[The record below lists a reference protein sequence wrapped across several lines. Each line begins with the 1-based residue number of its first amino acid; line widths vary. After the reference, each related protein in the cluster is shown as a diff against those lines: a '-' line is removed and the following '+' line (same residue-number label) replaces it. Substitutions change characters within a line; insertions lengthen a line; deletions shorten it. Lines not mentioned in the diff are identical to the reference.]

1 MQRSGAIG
9 RLRSEV
15 VPTVSSSFVPP
26 VEAIRM
32 RTIAVVNHKGG
43 VGKTTTALGL
53 AVGLARRLRKGRR
66 LLFIDGDAQG
76 NASTT
81 LLDGKAPNKPTLTAI
96 LLDDSDVAE
105 AIRPSRYPGIDILP
119 ADPSLAD
126 CTVWLADQ
134 IGREQRLRTAL
145 ETVGDPYDLV
155 IIDAPPAMSLVSVN
169 ILHAVEELV
178 VPVDAGAYAVMG
190 LARLSETVEKIR
202 RHLSHPALTIIG
214 LVLTRVMKNRA
225 TRELEAQLR
234 ETYGKLVYDS
244 VIPYSTHVELAAAH
258 HRTVLEYA
266 PKSPAAVATEA
277 LVREVLKNHGRK
289 RVNARRSRRV
299 DDAA

>member
-1 MQRSGAIG
+1 
-9 RLRSEV
+9 
-15 VPTVSSSFVPP
+15 
-26 VEAIRM
+26 M
-32 RTIAVVNHKGG
+32 RTIAIVNHKGG
-43 VGKTTTALGL
+43 VGKTTTALNL

-81 LLDGKAPNKPTLTAI
+81 LLDGKAPNKPTLTHV
-96 LLDDSDVAE
+96 LLDDADATE
-105 AIRPSRYPGIDILP
+105 AVRPSRYPGIDILP

-145 ETVGDPYDLV
+145 QPLGDPYDLV

-169 ILHAVEELV
+169 ILRASESLL

-190 LARLSETVEKIR
+190 LARLQETVEKIR
-202 RHLSHPALTIIG
+202 KHLAHPELTIIG
-214 LVLTRVMKNRA
+214 LVLTRVMRNRA

-234 ETYGKLVYDS
+234 ETYGKLVYEAT
-244 VIPYSTHVELAAAH
+244 IPYSTHVELAAAH

-277 LVREVLKNHGRK
+277 LISEVWRNHGRK
-289 RVNARRSRRV
+289 RGNARRSRRV
-299 DDAA
+299 DAA